1 MAIDSKLEERYPAS
15 EGHVAP
21 TEPTTAFFPVEK
33 KLSAVSIAVKQS
45 ITTIAKL
52 AGSALIVLT
61 EVALVV
67 GVGAYVGE
75 YVSNKTIADDCRKV
89 NLAKVGDVYLK
100 CTIVELPKDSLDHPP
115 R

>member
-1 MAIDSKLEERYPAS
+1 MD
-15 EGHVAP
+15 
-21 TEPTTAFFPVEK
+21 EPNIPVEQK
-33 KLSAVSIAVKQS
+33 VSPVSAAVKQS
-45 ITTIAKL
+45 ISTITKL

-61 EVALVV
+61 EIAFVA

-100 CTIVELPKDSLDHPP
+100 CTIVELPKDSLDRPP